1 VKNPRAFVVAPL
13 LLILALFA
21 TACVGTENPEGWAA
35 PVFDGNTVYFLQSHD
50 RLAAAPLTATDTS
63 TKITWSFPD
72 KARTE
77 DKDVSLK
84 AVYGEP
90 VVEGDHLYFSSYS
103 GGVFALN
110 TADGRPVWR
119 MKDEI
124 EGNVVGGVAVSGNV
138 LAFGTTEGHLYVVNT
153 ADKSP
158 APGWTASGVH
168 YSEGIWAT
176 PIIKGDTLYVATMG
190 GDLHALDIKTGAE
203 KWDKPFHASGAIAD
217 FNFASDTQLIVPS
230 LNKHVYLLNPADGSV
245 RGDFVASDWVWTQPK
260 YKDGKAYFGDFSGKA
275 YAVDITTMK
284 ADWTATLGDTR
295 VKSAAAIVDNV
306 VMIGDRKPVVHFL
319 DASAGGKEL
328 NAVPLLNDGTL
339 RADITEKDGFG
350 YISTTNGK
358 LLRANPKDKSV
369 NEIIVGGR
377 Q

>member
-1 VKNPRAFVVAPL
+1 VAAPL
-13 LLILALFA
+13 LFFLVLLA

-35 PVFDGNTVYFLQSHD
+35 PVFDGDTVYFLQSHD
-50 RLAAAPLTATDTS
+50 RLAAAPLSSTATS
-63 TKITWSFPD
+63 TQITWSFPD
-72 KARTE
+72 KSRTE

-90 VVEGDHLYFSSYS
+90 VIDGDRLYVSSYS

-110 TADGRPVWR
+110 KADGRPVWR

-138 LAFGTTEGHLYVVNT
+138 LAFGTTEGHLYVVNKT
-153 ADKSP
+153 DKSP
-158 APGWTASGVH
+158 APGWKQSGVS
-168 YSEGIWAT
+168 YNSGIWAT
-176 PIIKGDTLYVATMG
+176 PIIKDGILYVATMG
-190 GDLHALDIKTGAE
+190 GDLHAIDVATGAE
-203 KWDKPFHASGAIAD
+203 KWEKPFHSSGAIAD
-217 FNFASDTQLIVPS
+217 FNFASDTQLVVPS
-230 LNKHVYLLNPADGSV
+230 LNKHVYLLNPADGSML
-245 RGDFVASDWVWTQPK
+245 GDFVASDWVWTQPK

-275 YAVDITTMK
+275 YALDITTM
-284 ADWTATLGDTR
+284 AIDWTAQLGDTR

-319 DASAGGKEL
+319 DASAGGREL
-328 NAVPLLNDGTL
+328 NAVPLLNDGTV
-339 RADITEKDGFG
+339 RADITVKDGFG
-350 YISTTNGK
+350 YVSTTNGK